1 MTPAKSILIIGP
13 TGAGKTPLGNI
24 FAERGIN
31 GRRCRHFDFGNE
43 LRKAATP
50 GPLPDGL
57 TGDDRSFIEGVLNR
71 GLLLE
76 NEHFHIAE
84 KIIDHFLSCSGFRE
98 GDILVLNGL
107 PRHTGQAKDMEGMA
121 KVETLIVL
129 ECTAE
134 DVFSRIRENSGG
146 DRTGRTDDGM
156 RLIREKLVILKER
169 TSPLIDYYMANG
181 CNISRIKV
189 TVSSTA
195 EEMYSR
201 FISSPGA
208 FQH

>member
-1 MTPAKSILIIGP
+1 MTPVKSILIIGP
-13 TGAGKTPLGNI
+13 TGAGKTPLGDI
-24 FAERGIN
+24 FVERGIN

-43 LRKAATP
+43 LRKAANP
-50 GPLPDGL
+50 GPIPDGL
-57 TGDDRSFIEGVLNR
+57 KGDDRSFIEGVLNR

-84 KIIDHFLSCSGFRE
+84 KIIGHFISRCGFRE
-98 GDILVLNGL
+98 GDILILNGL

-121 KVETLIVL
+121 KVETMIVL

-134 DVFSRIRENSGG
+134 DVFRRIGENSGG
-146 DRTGRTDDGM
+146 DRTGRTDDSIQ
-156 RLIREKLVILKER
+156 LIREKLVISKER

-208 FQH
+208 FQD